1 MPLSS
6 WYTLY
11 IMMKYLIIG
20 VLAFSVVAGFL
31 FWKFAPSFNQKPEEK
46 IPVTLTIWG
55 LWEEESL
62 FKRAIDEYKKIKP
75 DVTINYV
82 FQSSQNYRTRTQT
95 KIGAG
100 EGPDIFMINNAW
112 TAMFLKSGSMS
123 PAPKEAF
130 TPQEYSQTFY
140 PVVRDDFTNYLAL
153 KTLVD
158 KSPNIADKNK
168 TLIDQFNANGKIYA
182 IPRGIDGIALY
193 YNEDILN
200 AAGVTVPKTWNE
212 FRDAA
217 YKLTVVDQTGIIKTA
232 GAAIGGTGN
241 VDHWSDIVGLL
252 FLQQPGAKIEAPGD
266 QNGADVLKFY
276 TDFARVAEKRVWD
289 GTFEP
294 STQAFAAGKV
304 AFYFGP
310 SWRAHELRQ
319 INPQLNFKVA
329 PMPQLAGKQ
338 VAWANYWGYAVSSKS
353 KFSTDAWEFL
363 KFLTS
368 AEAEKALYEE
378 ASKTRLF
385 GLPYSRVDLQ
395 KELINDPLVGAF
407 VAQGPYYKSWYLNSS
422 TRDQGLND
430 EMIKYYEDGVNAVYN
445 NFDGVAA
452 LQTTGRGVQQVLD
465 KYVRAATP
473 PPSPTR

>member
-1 MPLSS
+1 
-6 WYTLY
+6 
-11 IMMKYLIIG
+11 MKYLIIG

-31 FWKFAPSFNQKPEEK
+31 FWKFAPSFNKKEEEK
-46 IPVTLTIWG
+46 IPVVLNIWG
-55 LWEEESL
+55 LWEDNTL
-62 FKRAIDEYKKIKP
+62 FQPAIDEYKKIRP
-75 DVTINYV
+75 DVTINYN

-95 KIGAG
+95 KISEG
-100 EGPDIFMINNAW
+100 EGPDIYMINNSW
-112 TAMFLKSGSMS
+112 TPMFLKSGSVA

-130 TPQEYSQTFY
+130 TPQEYAQTFY
-140 PVVRDDFTNYLAL
+140 PVVRDDFTNYLSL
-153 KTLVD
+153 KTQID
-158 KSPNIADKNK
+158 ATPGIADKNK
-168 TLIDQFNANGKIYA
+168 ALIDQFNSNGKIYA

-193 YNEDILN
+193 YNVDILN
-200 AAGVTVPKTWNE
+200 AAGVAVPKTWNE

-217 YKLTVVDQTGIIKTA
+217 YKLTVADERGVIKTA
-232 GAAIGGTGN
+232 GAAIGVTGN
-241 VDHWSDIVGLL
+241 VDHWSDVLGLL
-252 FLQQPGAKIEAPGD
+252 FLQQPGAKIDKPDD

-276 TDFARVAEKRVWD
+276 TDFAKVSDKRVWD
-289 GTFEP
+289 NTFEA

-319 INPQLNFKVA
+319 INPQLNFKIA

-338 VAWANYWGYAVSSKS
+338 IAWANYWGYSVSSKS
-353 KFSTDAWEFL
+353 RFTDEAWQFL

-368 AEAEKALYEE
+368 AEAEKALYEQ
-378 ASKTRLF
+378 AAKVRLY

-430 EMIKYYEDGVNAVYN
+430 EMIKYYEDAVNSVN
-445 NFDGVAA
+445 NNSDAQSSLSVTAKGI
-452 LQTTGRGVQQVLD
+452 QQVMD
-465 KYVRAATP
+465 KYIRPATP
-473 PPSPTR
+473 PPSAKK

>member
-1 MPLSS
+1 
-6 WYTLY
+6 
-11 IMMKYLIIG
+11 MKYLIIG

-31 FWKFAPSFNQKPEEK
+31 FWKFAPAFNKKEEEK
-46 IPVTLTIWG
+46 IPVVLNIWG
-55 LWEEESL
+55 LWEDAAL
-62 FKRAIDEYKKIKP
+62 FRPAIDEYKKVRP
-75 DVTINYV
+75 EVTINYN

-95 KIGAG
+95 KIAEQ
-100 EGPDIFMINNAW
+100 EGPDIYMINNSW
-112 TAMFLKSGSMS
+112 TAMFLKSASMA

-140 PVVRDDFTNYLAL
+140 PVVRDDFTNYLSL
-153 KTLVD
+153 KSQIDST
-158 KSPNIADKNK
+158 PGIADKNK
-168 TLIDQFNANGKIYA
+168 ALTDQFNANGKIYA

-193 YNEDILN
+193 YNVDILN
-200 AAGVTVPKTWNE
+200 AAGVQIPKTWNE

-217 YKLTVVDQTGIIKTA
+217 FKLTVADEQGIIKTS

-241 VDHWSDIVGLL
+241 VDHWSDVVGLL
-252 FLQQPGAKIEAPGD
+252 FLQQPGAKIEAPDD

-276 TDFARVAEKRVWD
+276 TDFAKVAEKRVWD
-289 GTFEP
+289 NTFEP

-304 AFYFGP
+304 AFYFAP

-319 INPQLNFKVA
+319 INPQLNFKIA

-353 KFSTDAWEFL
+353 QFTGEAWLFL

-368 AEAEKALYEE
+368 AEAEKVLYEE
-378 ASKTRLF
+378 ASKVRLY

-395 KELINDPLVGAF
+395 SELINDPLVGAF
-407 VAQGPYYKSWYLNSS
+407 VAQGPYYKSWYLNSA

-430 EMIKYYEDGVNAVYN
+430 EMIKYYEDAVNATNN
-445 NFDGVAA
+445 NFDPQTA
-452 LQTTGRGVQQVLD
+452 LSTTAKGIQQVLD
-465 KYVRAATP
+465 KYVRPATP
-473 PPSPTR
+473 APSPHR